1 MSCDNNIIADHIKL
15 LMNIFNCMLPT
26 PIQVFAKSAETS
38 KQLGMIMARHLP
50 LLTLLAT
57 IFTCRCFATDP
68 GFRIAITNKG
78 LDCGEPLLTMHKVLI
93 NNS

>member
-1 MSCDNNIIADHIKL
+1 MIVIIADHIKL
-15 LMNIFNCMLPT
+15 LMNIFNCYPPPFKFLQSQQ
-26 PIQVFAKSAETS
+26 IYNS

-78 LDCGEPLLTMHKVLI
+78 LDCGEPL
-93 NNS
+93 